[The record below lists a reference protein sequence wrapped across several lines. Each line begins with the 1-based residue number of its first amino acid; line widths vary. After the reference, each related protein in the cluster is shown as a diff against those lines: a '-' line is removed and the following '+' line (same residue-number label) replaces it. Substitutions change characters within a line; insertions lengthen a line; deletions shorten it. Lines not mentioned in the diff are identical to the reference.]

1 MRFLA
6 EHLPRQITELCTNI
20 HYACS
25 DEARLRM
32 NSTGSF
38 MVARVYQGQQF
49 ISMKLHE
56 LRHLNYILPMVVS
69 QLNRYT
75 EAMPDV
81 MNYVTAALYSD
92 IYVEPPFSANKN
104 VLYYQ
109 LFDELKSTV

>member
-6 EHLPRQITELCTNI
+6 EHLPRQITGLCANI

-25 DEARLRM
+25 DEAELRM
-32 NSTGSF
+32 NSTGTF
-38 MVARVYQGQQF
+38 RVARVYLGQKF

-56 LRHLNYILPMVVS
+56 LRLLNYILPMVIS
-69 QLNRYT
+69 QLNRNT

-81 MNYVTAALYSD
+81 MNSVTAALYSD
-92 IYVEPPFSANKN
+92 TYVEQPFSANKN